1 METPRKDIYP
11 LALTK
16 RHIEKLGSR
25 VEQAGP
31 YKVRKE
37 WWGILCLKEE
47 KEKEEARMTEEPPIH
62 HWGKRG
68 RLDQPLLPLLLSL
81 HQTYNTHSHT
91 HAAPIKSP
99 SLLSMSAMDASV
111 YGVSISF
118 LLCFF
123 SLLPILS
130 ALPLIPPHKS
140 SPSSPSASGQINSNS
155 VLVALLD
162 SHYTELAELVE
173 KALLLQKLEDTV
185 GKHNIT
191 IFAPRNEALERQ
203 LDPEF
208 KRFLLEPGNLRSL
221 QTLLMFHILP
231 KRIGSNDWPA
241 ASARHHTLTED
252 HLHLMTKGSGKK
264 LVDLAEIVRLDDVV
278 RPDGVIHGIER
289 LLIPR
294 SVQEDFNRR
303 RNLRAISAVLPEG
316 APEVDPRTHRL
327 KKPAPVPTGAPPV
340 LPIYDAMAPGPSLA
354 PAPAPGPGGPRHHFN
369 GERQVKDFIHTLLH
383 YGGYNEMADI
393 LVNLTSLATE
403 MGRLVSEGYV
413 LTVLAPNDEAMAKLT
428 TDQLSEPGA
437 PEQIIYYHIIPEY
450 QTEESM
456 YNAVRRFGKVGYD
469 TLRLPHKVVAQEADG
484 SVKFGQ
490 GEGSAY
496 LFDPDIYTDGRISV
510 QGIDGVLFPSEEE
523 SKTERKTTPVVKV
536 ASKPRRGKLLE
547 VACGMLGAFGQVC

>member
-1 METPRKDIYP
+1 MG
-11 LALTK
+11 
-16 RHIEKLGSR
+16 RHI
-25 VEQAGP
+25 
-31 YKVRKE
+31 
-37 WWGILCLKEE
+37 
-47 KEKEEARMTEEPPIH
+47 
-62 HWGKRG
+62 
-68 RLDQPLLPLLLSL
+68 
-81 HQTYNTHSHT
+81 
-91 HAAPIKSP
+91 
-99 SLLSMSAMDASV
+99 
-111 YGVSISF
+111 YGVSKLFFVF
-118 LLCFF
+118 LFLTFTL
-123 SLLPILS
+123 SLA
-130 ALPLIPPHKS
+130 ALPQS
-140 SPSSPSASGQINSNS
+140 SSKKAPSSLSSSSSQINSNS

-173 KALLLQKLEDTV
+173 KALLLQTLEEAV

-191 IFAPRNEALERQ
+191 IFAPKNEALERE

-208 KRFLLEPGNLRSL
+208 KRFLLEPRNLKSL
-221 QTLLMFHILP
+221 QALLMYHIIP
-231 KRIGSNDWPA
+231 KRIGLNDFPVEQ
-241 ASARHHTLTED
+241 SRSVKHKTLWND
-252 HLHLMTKGSGKK
+252 HLHLASKDSGKK
-264 LVDLAEIVRLDDVV
+264 SVDLADVIRPDDVV

-303 RNLRAISAVLPEG
+303 RNLQAISAVKPEG

-327 KKPAPVPTGAPPV
+327 KKPAAPVPAGAPPV

-369 GERQVKDFIHTLLH
+369 GEKQVKDFIHTLLH

-437 PEQIIYYHIIPEY
+437 PEQIVYYHIIPEY

-456 YNAVRRFGKVGYD
+456 YNAVRRFGKVNYD
-469 TLRLPHKVVAQEADG
+469 TLRLPHKIVAQEADG
-484 SVKFGQ
+484 SVKFGH

-510 QGIDGVLFPSEEE
+510 QGIDGVLFPPEE
-523 SKTERKTTPVVKV
+523 SKTDEKKTSPAVKV
-536 ASKPRRGKLLE
+536 ATKPRRGKFLFQL
-547 VACGMLGAFGQVC
+547 C

>member
-1 METPRKDIYP
+1 MD
-11 LALTK
+11 
-16 RHIEKLGSR
+16 
-25 VEQAGP
+25 
-31 YKVRKE
+31 
-37 WWGILCLKEE
+37 
-47 KEKEEARMTEEPPIH
+47 
-62 HWGKRG
+62 
-68 RLDQPLLPLLLSL
+68 
-81 HQTYNTHSHT
+81 SH
-91 HAAPIKSP
+91 
-99 SLLSMSAMDASV
+99 V
-111 YGVSISF
+111 YGVSKLLLFFTFFF
-118 LLCFF
+118 L
-123 SLLPILS
+123 SVS
-130 ALPLIPPHKS
+130 ATHNALPQNSVPKS
-140 SPSSPSASGQINSNS
+140 SSSSASPGQINSNS

-173 KALLLQKLEDTV
+173 KALLLQTLEEAV

-191 IFAPRNEALERQ
+191 IFAPRNEALERG

-208 KRFLLEPGNLRSL
+208 KRFLLAPGNLQSL
-221 QTLLMFHILP
+221 QTLLMFHIVP
-231 KRIGSNDWPA
+231 RRIGSDEWPNE
-241 ASARHHTLTED
+241 ASGPVRHRTLWHD
-252 HLHLMTKGSGKK
+252 HVHLRQGSGKRII
-264 LVDLAEIVRLDDVV
+264 DSAEIVRPDDVV

-303 RNLRAISAVLPEG
+303 RNLRSISAVLPEG

-327 KKPAPVPTGAPPV
+327 KKSAAPVPAGSPPV
-340 LPIYDAMAPGPSLA
+340 LPVYDALAPGPSLA
-354 PAPAPGPGGPRHHFN
+354 PAPAPGPGGPHGHFN
-369 GERQVKDFIHTLLH
+369 GMRQVKDFIQTLLL

-456 YNAVRRFGKVGYD
+456 YNAVRRFGKVRYD
-469 TLRLPHKVVAQEADG
+469 TLGLPHKVVAQEADG

-490 GEGSAY
+490 GDESAY

-510 QGIDGVLFPSEEE
+510 QGIDGVLFPKEEQ
-523 SKTERKTTPVVKV
+523 KTETKAAPVVKI
-536 ASKPRRGKLLE
+536 AAKPRRGIFL
-547 VACGMLGAFGQVC
+547 FS

>member
-1 METPRKDIYP
+1 MDP
-11 LALTK
+11 
-16 RHIEKLGSR
+16 HI
-25 VEQAGP
+25 
-31 YKVRKE
+31 
-37 WWGILCLKEE
+37 
-47 KEKEEARMTEEPPIH
+47 
-62 HWGKRG
+62 
-68 RLDQPLLPLLLSL
+68 
-81 HQTYNTHSHT
+81 
-91 HAAPIKSP
+91 
-99 SLLSMSAMDASV
+99 
-111 YGVSISF
+111 YGVSKF
-118 LLCFF
+118 LLFTFFFFFF
-123 SLLPILS
+123 SSFSS
-130 ALPLIPPHKS
+130 ALPQNS
-140 SPSSPSASGQINSNS
+140 SSKPSSNSGINSNS

-173 KALLLQKLEDTV
+173 KALLLQTLEESV

-208 KRFLLEPGNLRSL
+208 KRFLLEPGNLKSL
-221 QTLLMFHILP
+221 QTLLMFHIIP
-231 KRIGSNDWPA
+231 KRVGSSDWPTD
-241 ASARHHTLTED
+241 ASNPTWHITLSNN
-252 HLHLMTKGSGKK
+252 HLHLDVRDSGKK
-264 LVDLAEIVRLDDVV
+264 VVDSAELVRPDDVI

-289 LLIPR
+289 LLIPQ

-303 RNLRAISAVLPEG
+303 RSLRSISAVLPEG

-327 KKPAPVPTGAPPV
+327 KKPAAPVPVGAPPV

-354 PAPAPGPGGPRHHFN
+354 PAPAPGPGGPHHHFD
-369 GERQVKDFIHTLLH
+369 GESQVKDFIQTLLH

-456 YNAVRRFGKVGYD
+456 YNAVRRFGKVKYD

-484 SVKFGQ
+484 SVKFGS
-490 GEGSAY
+490 GDGSAY
-496 LFDPDIYTDGRISV
+496 LFDPDIYSDGRISV
-510 QGIDGVLFPSEEE
+510 QGIDGVLFPEEE
-523 SKTERKTTPVVKV
+523 KETTDAKPTTSVKV
-536 ASKPRRGKLLE
+536 VTKARRGKLME
-547 VACGMLGAFGQVC
+547 VACRMLGAFGQDSQFSTCHQ